1 MKLVVLFLVA
11 VCCCAL
17 GIGANIEQ
25 NQLDEVLKILDAV
38 KREQLNNTKKLSSP
52 PNDIEEHCCPSALKC
67 FQVNLKGHFNA
78 TNKNIFRLEKSLR
91 KIDTI
96 FSRNFSNSGN
106 NTTTCHACNSH
117 PEVSVQEF
125 LNRLRSLIER
135 ARSKLTMK

>member
-91 KIDTI
+91 KIDTVSKLPGTGRFDQTI
-96 FSRNFSNSGN
+96 SKSGICKN
-106 NTTTCHACNSH
+106 NT
-117 PEVSVQEF
+117 F
-125 LNRLRSLIER
+125 LSSFSDI
-135 ARSKLTMK
+135 